1 MVANLKGLRAL
12 FVRSVRVEV
21 EAQYQARQWVL
32 EGEACNST
40 GSVLLEQMLKSVL
53 R

>member
-1 MVANLKGLRAL
+1 MVANLKGLGAL
-12 FVRSVRVEV
+12 FVRSVRVEA

-40 GSVLLEQMLKSVL
+40 GSVLEQMLKPVL